1 MNLFIDAVAW
11 LFSTERLEGA
21 NAIPARVLE
30 HVGYTMVSLLV
41 AALIAIPL
49 GFAIGHFRRGREL
62 SVALSGAARA
72 LPSLGLLTILA
83 LLLGL
88 GAAPVAAVI
97 VFVVLG
103 TPSVLAGAYSGIESV
118 DPAAVAAARA
128 MGMTEWQVL
137 WKVEVP
143 LGLPLLV
150 GGLRSAALQI
160 VATATL
166 AAYIG
171 LGGLG
176 SYIFTAIP
184 LRQYE
189 VMLGGAILI
198 VVLALAIDAM
208 FALLGRLVT
217 PRGVR
222 LRDRSNTRSAG
233 RTTRT
238 AAGAATA

>member
-1 MNLFIDAVAW
+1 MNLFLEALTW
-11 LFSTERLEGA
+11 LFSPERLGGP
-21 NAIPARVLE
+21 NSIPARVLE
-30 HVGYTMVSLLV
+30 HLGYTLVSLLV
-41 AALIAIPL
+41 AAVIAIPL
-49 GFAIGHFRRGREL
+49 GFAIGHFRRGREV

-88 GAAPVAAVI
+88 GAAPAAAVI

-184 LRQYE
+184 LRQYD

-198 VVLALAIDAM
+198 VVLALVIDAL
-208 FALLGRLVT
+208 FALLGRILT
-217 PRGVR
+217 PHGVR
-222 LRDRSNTRSAG
+222 VRRAEAEARP
-233 RTTRT
+233 RPT
-238 AAGAATA
+238 ARRAARVTA

>member
-1 MNLFIDAVAW
+1 MNLFIEALAW
-11 LFSTERLEGA
+11 LFSPERLVGA
-21 NAIPARVLE
+21 NSIPARLLE
-30 HVGYTMVSLLV
+30 HAGYTVISLLV
-41 AALIAIPL
+41 SAAIAIPL

-72 LPSLGLLTILA
+72 LPSLGLLTVLA
-83 LLLGL
+83 LMLGL
-88 GAAPVAAVI
+88 GAAPIVAVV

-118 DPAAVAAARA
+118 DPATVKAARA

-184 LRQYE
+184 LRQYD
-189 VMLGGAILI
+189 VMLGGAIL
-198 VVLALAIDAM
+198 VMVLAIVIDAA
-208 FALLGRLVT
+208 FAGLGHLAT

-222 LRDRSNTRSAG
+222 HRRRETTRSFAP
-233 RTTRT
+233 RTRPVRGVTL
-238 AAGAATA
+238 

>member
-1 MNLFIDAVAW
+1 MNLFLDALAW
-11 LFSTERLEGA
+11 LFAPERLTGA
-21 NAIPARVLE
+21 NSIPLRVLE
-30 HVGYTMVSLLV
+30 HFGYTAISLV
-41 AALIAIPL
+41 ISALIAVPL
-49 GFAIGHFRRGREL
+49 GFAIGHFRRGREV

-88 GAAPVAAVI
+88 GAAPAAAVI

-103 TPSVLAGAYSGIESV
+103 TPSVLAGAYSGIEAV
-118 DPAAVAAARA
+118 DPATVKAARA

-150 GGLRSAALQI
+150 GGMRSAALQI

-184 LRQYE
+184 LRQYD
-189 VMLGGAILI
+189 VMLGGAILV
-198 VVLALAIDAM
+198 VVLAIVIDTL
-208 FALLGRLVT
+208 FAGIGRIVT

-222 LRDRSNTRSAG
+222 ARRREAERTPRVRARVIPRASA
-233 RTTRT
+233 
-238 AAGAATA
+238 

>member
-1 MNLFIDAVAW
+1 MNLFVDALAW
-11 LFSTERLEGA
+11 LFSLDRLIGG
-21 NAIPARVLE
+21 NSIPQRVLE
-30 HVGYTMVSLLV
+30 HAGYTVLSLIVSAV
-41 AALIAIPL
+41 IAIPV
-49 GFAIGHFRRGREL
+49 GFAIGHFRRGREVT
-62 SVALSGAARA
+62 VALSGAARA
-72 LPSLGLLTILA
+72 LPSLGLLTVLA
-83 LLLGL
+83 LMLGL
-88 GAAPVAAVI
+88 GAAPAVAVI

-118 DPAAVAAARA
+118 DPATVKAARA

-184 LRQYE
+184 LRQYD

-198 VVLALAIDAM
+198 MVLAIVIDAL
-208 FALLGRLVT
+208 FAGLGRLVT

-222 LRDRSNTRSAG
+222 HRRRESERSLALSARPARG
-233 RTTRT
+233 TTL
-238 AAGAATA
+238 

>member
-1 MNLFIDAVAW
+1 MNLFLDALAW
-11 LFSTERLEGA
+11 LFSPERLIGG
-21 NAIPARVLE
+21 NSIPQRVLE
-30 HVGYTMVSLLV
+30 HAGYTVLSLTVSAV
-41 AALIAIPL
+41 IAIPL
-49 GFAIGHFRRGREL
+49 GLAIGHFRRGREL
-62 SVALSGAARA
+62 TVALSGAARA
-72 LPSLGLLTILA
+72 LPSLGLLTVLA
-83 LLLGL
+83 LALGL
-88 GAAPVAAVI
+88 GAAPAVAVI

-118 DPAAVAAARA
+118 DPATVKAARA

-150 GGLRSAALQI
+150 AGLRSAALQI

-184 LRQYE
+184 LRQYD
-189 VMLGGAILI
+189 VMLGGAIL
-198 VVLALAIDAM
+198 VMVLAIAIDAL
-208 FALLGRLVT
+208 FAGLGRLVT

-222 LRDRSNTRSAG
+222 HRRREGERSLALSARPARG
-233 RTTRT
+233 STL
-238 AAGAATA
+238 

>member
-1 MNLFIDAVAW
+1 MNLFGDALAW
-11 LFSTERLEGA
+11 LFSADRLVGS
-21 NAIPARVLE
+21 NSIPLRVLE
-30 HVGYTMVSLLV
+30 HFGYTMVSLV
-41 AALIAIPL
+41 VSALIAIPL
-49 GFAIGHFRRGREL
+49 GFAIGHFRRGREV

-72 LPSLGLLTILA
+72 LPSLGLLTLLA
-83 LLLGL
+83 LLMGL
-88 GAAPVAAVI
+88 GAAPIAAVI

-103 TPSVLAGAYSGIESV
+103 TPSVLAGAYSGVESV
-118 DPAAVAAARA
+118 DPATVSAARA

-150 GGLRSAALQI
+150 GGLRSAALQV

-176 SYIFTAIP
+176 SYIFAAIP
-184 LRQYE
+184 LRRFD

-198 VVLALAIDAM
+198 VVLAIVVDVL
-208 FALLGRLVT
+208 FAALGRTVT
-217 PRGVR
+217 PRGVTARRRRAER
-222 LRDRSNTRSAG
+222 LPSSRMRSVAKSTM
-233 RTTRT
+233 
-238 AAGAATA
+238 

>member
-1 MNLFIDAVAW
+1 MNLFIDAIAW
-11 LFSTERLEGA
+11 LFSVERLIGA
-21 NAIPARVLE
+21 NSIPARVLE
-30 HVGYTMVSLLV
+30 HLGYTMVSLLIS
-41 AALIAIPL
+41 ALIAVPL

-83 LLLGL
+83 LMLGL
-88 GAAPVAAVI
+88 GAAPIAAVV

-103 TPSVLAGAYSGIESV
+103 VPSVLAGAYSGIESV
-118 DPAAVAAARA
+118 DPVAVTAARA
-128 MGMTEWQVL
+128 VGMTEWQVL

-184 LRQYE
+184 LRRYDI
-189 VMLGGAILI
+189 MLGGAILI
-198 VVLALAIDAM
+198 VVLALAIDAI
-208 FALLGRLVT
+208 FAAASRLVT

-222 LRDRSNTRSAG
+222 VSRHE
-233 RTTRT
+233 RT
-238 AAGAATA
+238 ARPVASTAVSGTV

>member
-1 MNLFIDAVAW
+1 MNLFLDALAW
-11 LFSTERLEGA
+11 LVSPERLVGS
-21 NAIPARVLE
+21 NGIPARLLE
-30 HVGYTMVSLLV
+30 HAGYTLISLVVS
-41 AALIAIPL
+41 ALIAIPL

-62 SVALSGAARA
+62 TVALSGAARA
-72 LPSLGLLTILA
+72 LPSLGLLTVLA

-88 GAAPVAAVI
+88 GAAPAVAVI

-103 TPSVLAGAYSGIESV
+103 TPSVLAGAYSGIEAV
-118 DPAAVAAARA
+118 DPATVRAARA

-184 LRQYE
+184 LRQYD

-198 VVLALAIDAM
+198 MLLAIVIDAL
-208 FALLGRLVT
+208 FAGLGHLAT
-217 PRGVR
+217 PQGVR
-222 LRDRSNTRSAG
+222 HRRRESN
-233 RTTRT
+233 RTVAVSVRPARGITL
-238 AAGAATA
+238 

>member
-1 MNLFIDAVAW
+1 MNLFVDAFAW
-11 LFSTERLEGA
+11 LFSPDRLVGG
-21 NAIPARVLE
+21 NSIPLRLLE
-30 HVGYTMVSLLV
+30 HFAFTAVSLV
-41 AALIAIPL
+41 VSALIAIPL

-72 LPSLGLLTILA
+72 LPSLGLLTVLA
-83 LLLGL
+83 LLFGL
-88 GAAPVAAVI
+88 GAAPLAAVI

-103 TPSVLAGAYSGIESV
+103 TPSVLAGAYSGVEAV
-118 DPAAVAAARA
+118 DPATVSAARA

-143 LGLPLLV
+143 LALPLLV

-184 LRQYE
+184 LRQYD

-198 VVLALAIDAM
+198 VVLAIAIDGM
-208 FALLGRLVT
+208 FAGFGRLVT

-222 LRDRSNTRSAG
+222 ARRRDSERAVSLKARSAKF
-233 RTTRT
+233 T
-238 AAGAATA
+238 

>member
-1 MNLFIDAVAW
+1 TL
-11 LFSTERLEGA
+11 
-21 NAIPARVLE
+21 
-30 HVGYTMVSLLV
+30 
-41 AALIAIPL
+41 
-49 GFAIGHFRRGREL
+49 
-62 SVALSGAARA
+62 
-72 LPSLGLLTILA
+72 LA
-83 LLLGL
+83 LLMGL
-88 GAAPVAAVI
+88 GAAPIAAVI

-118 DPAAVAAARA
+118 DPSTVAAARA

-137 WKVEVP
+137 WKVEGP

-176 SYIFTAIP
+176 SYIFAAIP
-184 LRQYE
+184 LRRFD

-198 VVLALAIDAM
+198 VVLAIGLDIL
-208 FALLGRLVT
+208 FAAAGRAVT

-222 LRDRSNTRSAG
+222 ARRRRAERSPSLRTRSVAKL
-233 RTTRT
+233 TM
-238 AAGAATA
+238 